1 MRKGIKQ
8 TRQITRISGVD
19 TVKQIDDLKVKPD
32 KRDNRTRKK
41 RV

>member
-1 MRKGIKQ
+1 MPKGIKI
-8 TRQITRISGVD
+8 TKQITRIAGVD
-19 TVKQIDDLKVKPD
+19 TVKQVDALKV

>member
-1 MRKGIKQ
+1 MPKGIKI
-8 TRQITRISGVD
+8 TKQISKISGVD
-19 TVKQIDDLKVKPD
+19 TVKQVDALKV